1 METLPPSISAPTSTE
16 QVSMIVMAPPSTTT
30 GPAAP
35 TTFSSS
41 VDSPSSFDTSPT
53 TSPTPQ
59 TTSLNSNSPDKVA
72 SKPVLSTAQIVGI
85 VVGGV
90 ATALTMF
97 GLLMLVCWMRR
108 RRRARRR
115 SQRRSRLVEAT
126 PPSDY
131 QSPPKQSSPAF
142 SNLNSTL
149 NVPARSTRFYAPQQP
164 LEEKR
169 RSFWRRSIR
178 PEDIG
183 VAVSP
188 KLPGPD
194 SPMSATSQQSLSRL
208 LPTTPKRAL
217 WPAPLNLEAMKERQ
231 TYSQRPSSDATL
243 LDEEAEA
250 KVEQSEAIM
259 VDNQPFILEKPP
271 LAKRQR
277 TVPAPLKLPV
287 VPEDRSRTPTQA
299 VRIPLTPTYDN
310 GNVDFV
316 SPPRTF
322 GSPPTRDVIAGEE
335 LQRTATPTSIPERKL
350 APSSTYARRNI
361 RKSPPARLPLRVGEN
376 SVRQSPRQE
385 PYVMSSRLAPAV
397 AGPIERQSSISSNFT
412 EFDEDT
418 TPEEMNRQLG
428 LRANPPTSSAVI
440 EKVTESY
447 PAQDSPIKDLRY
459 PSIPRSAAISRQAEK
474 PARPAQLRSPP
485 VRFPRPTSQRDQ
497 LVRAEAS
504 FMQTDT
510 TSSDGYMSDD
520 TIEWPVPPLSYSES
534 RQTTMASSNL
544 RPSLA
549 QGSSNTANRRRPL
562 SQMMSPSLNEVLV
575 SQAKSTKLAVPQRS
589 PSSKAR
595 LTPSK
600 SKSGDLYL
608 TVDL

>member
-16 QVSMIVMAPPSTTT
+16 QVSMIVMASPPATTNS
-30 GPAAP
+30 PASSAL
-35 TTFSSS
+35 SSS
-41 VDSPSSFDTSPT
+41 VNSPSSFETSPT

-59 TTSLNSNSPDKVA
+59 ITPLNSNTPDRVA
-72 SKPVLSTAQIVGI
+72 SKPVLSTGQIVGI
-85 VVGGV
+85 AVGGV
-90 ATALTMF
+90 AIALIVF
-97 GLLMLVCWMRR
+97 AFLMLVCWMRR
-108 RRRARRR
+108 RRRVRRR

-126 PPSDY
+126 PPSGY
-131 QSPPKQSSPAF
+131 QSPPTQTTPTFSHVSS
-142 SNLNSTL
+142 SLT
-149 NVPARSTRFYAPQQP
+149 VPMTSTRFYAPQQP

-188 KLPGPD
+188 KLPGLE
-194 SPMSATSQQSLSRL
+194 SPMSATSQQSISRL
-208 LPTTPKRAL
+208 LPTAPKRAL
-217 WPAPLNLEAMKERQ
+217 WPAPLNLEAMKERR

-250 KVEQSEAIM
+250 RVERSESIM

-310 GNVDFV
+310 GNVNLI
-316 SPPRTF
+316 SPPRSF
-322 GSPPTRDVIAGEE
+322 GSPPSREANSGEE
-335 LQRTATPTSIPERKL
+335 LQRMTTPVSIPERKL
-350 APSSTYARRNI
+350 APSSTYASRNVW
-361 RKSPPARLPLRVGEN
+361 KSPPTRL
-376 SVRQSPRQE
+376 SQE
-385 PYVMSSRLAPAV
+385 PYMMSSRLAPAV
-397 AGPIERQSSISSNFT
+397 IVPIERQSSISSNFT
-412 EFDEDT
+412 EIDEDT
-418 TPEEMNRQLG
+418 TPEEMNRQIG
-428 LRANPPTSSAVI
+428 LRANPPTPSAAI
-440 EKVTESY
+440 ESVTKSY
-447 PAQDSPIKDLRY
+447 SAPESPIRDLRY
-459 PSIPRSAAISRQAEK
+459 PSIPRSAAISRQAEN

-485 VRFPRPTSQRDQ
+485 MRFRGPTSQRDQ
-497 LVRAEAS
+497 LVREDAS

-534 RQTTMASSNL
+534 RRTAMTPNNV
-544 RPSLA
+544 RPSVA
-549 QGSSNTANRRRPL
+549 RGRGTSANDRRRPL
-562 SQMMSPSLNEVLV
+562 SQMMSPSLNELLV
-575 SQAKSTKLAVPQRS
+575 SGDRLTKLTVPQRS